1 MHKFEGSRIK
11 VSGRIHERRHR
22 GNRFFTP
29 CHVAASLLSH
39 TAFLPPFRMT
49 IEGESV
55 IMRETLIVIL
65 NECEGSVPVVRKAVR
80 CYSEQERRRL
90 SDYLLLHKIFKKGF
104 EVKDKKEIHFRKSK
118 KF

>member
-11 VSGRIHERRHR
+11 VSGRIRERCHR

-65 NECEGSVPVVRKAVR
+65 NECEGSIYTRGEEIGKMSFRA
-80 CYSEQERRRL
+80 
-90 SDYLLLHKIFKKGF
+90 GA
-104 EVKDKKEIHFRKSK
+104 KEAF
-118 KF
+118 